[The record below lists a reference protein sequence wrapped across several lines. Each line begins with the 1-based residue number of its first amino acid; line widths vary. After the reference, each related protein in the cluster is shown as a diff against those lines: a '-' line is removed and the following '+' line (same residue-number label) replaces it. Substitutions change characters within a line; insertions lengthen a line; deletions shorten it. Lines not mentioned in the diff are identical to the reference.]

1 MHSFKRNLLVGYSVS
16 LLLLLVSAIASYISI
31 HNLLESTELVNH
43 TNKVIKGLERVVSQ
57 LKDAE
62 TGQRG
67 FLITGEEEF
76 EDRYKT
82 GRINTLSGINNIE
95 ILISDNDD
103 QKADAVIL
111 KDLVNKRLDFLQK
124 LIDQKRDNLP
134 ITTENMLDGNKLMTQ
149 TRLVIDRMSE
159 RENILLDA
167 RTETLNKFANSTP
180 VLILV
185 ASLLAILVTVI
196 SFLRVN
202 SDFNQRLELQKE
214 LLEKD
219 RETSSRLE
227 IIQSIATKIS
237 AGDYKVRVNDE
248 GQDVLGSLGTSLNKM
263 AESLDQS
270 FEILSEKEWLQTGI
284 AKLNEEMLGD
294 KNTENLTASVLS
306 TIIQYTNSQA
316 GTFYLLHQDDLIL
329 SAGYAIDNDNVK
341 KYLEKGQGLLGQVA
355 DSGKPIMLDGLTKD
369 DFAISFTLGKVK
381 PHSIYVFPVL
391 YNQKVM
397 GVIEISAMHDF
408 SQSEKE
414 FFEAVTYNAGIAIN
428 MALNREKVQELL
440 SETQAQAEELQVQHN
455 ELENINAELE
465 AQTQKLQASEEEL
478 KVQQEELMQANQ
490 EMEERSR
497 LLEERN
503 QMIAERNVEIKK
515 KAEELEITT
524 KYKSEF
530 LANMSHE
537 LRTPLNSVLLL
548 SRLLSDNNEKNLTP
562 QQIEYAEVIQSAGQ
576 GLLLLIDEILDLSK
590 IEAGKMEMEISKV
603 SVSEITS
610 DLQTLFE
617 PVAKEKNIELHI
629 HVDENV
635 PGTID
640 TDKMRLEQVLKNLV
654 SNALKF
660 TKTGSVSLRV
670 NPAANKKGYIDFSVI
685 DTGIGIPADKQDLI
699 FEAFQQADGST
710 RRNFGGTGLGLS
722 ISRQLSKLLGGDIA
736 VKSSPGK
743 GSQFTVT
750 IPVSQAEIKPAPI
763 AEKVSFDEYDIP
775 QEKSMEQNVNL
786 PIPPNIPDDRE
797 ATKADDKII
806 LIVEDDTNFAKA
818 LLDYTHSKGY
828 KGIVAVR
835 GDEGI
840 ELAMKHKPIGILLDI
855 QLPVKDGWQVMEEL
869 KSNPDTRH
877 IPVHIMSS
885 QQVKKE
891 SIMRGAVDFINKP
904 VALEQLNEIFR
915 KIEMVLDKKNK
926 KVLII
931 EENPKHAKALSY
943 FLETCQVNSEI
954 STNVNDSVDALN
966 KKDVDCVILDMGIP
980 AQNSYE
986 VLEKVKSQPGFEN
999 LPVII
1004 FTGKSLSKKEE
1015 TRIKQYADSIVI
1027 KTAHS
1032 YQRILDEVSLFLHL
1046 VEEGK
1051 EPKTSRFTDKVGNLG
1066 EVLANKKVLMVD
1078 DDVRNIFSMSKILEA
1093 HKMTVLTA
1101 IDGKDALNQ
1110 MAENPDVSVVL
1121 MDIMMPEMDGYEAIR
1136 EIRKNPRNRNLPIIA
1151 ITAKAMTGDRE
1162 KCIEAGASDYISK
1175 PIDIDQLLSL
1185 LRVWLFDTTLTRK

>member
-1 MHSFKRNLLVGYSVS
+1 MHSFKRNLLIGYSVS

-31 HNLLESTELVNH
+31 QNLLESTELVNH
-43 TNKVIKGLERVVSQ
+43 TNSVITSLEKVISQ

-67 FLITGEEEF
+67 YLITGKDEF

-82 GRINTLSGINNIE
+82 GRTNTLRGINNIE
-95 ILISDNDD
+95 ILITDNED
-103 QKADAVIL
+103 QKADAIIL
-111 KDLVNKRLDFLQK
+111 KDLVIKRLDFLQK
-124 LIDQKRDNLP
+124 IMDQKKNNLP

-149 TRLVIDRMSE
+149 TRMVIDRMSE
-159 RENILLDA
+159 RENLLLEA
-167 RTETLNKFANSTP
+167 RTVTLNKFANSTP

-294 KNTENLTASVLS
+294 KNTDKLTASILS

-355 DSGKPIMLDGLTKD
+355 DSGKPVMLDGLTKD
-369 DFAISFTLGKVK
+369 DFAISFALGKVK

-397 GVIEISAMHDF
+397 GVIEVSAMHDF
-408 SQSEKE
+408 SQSEKD
-414 FFEAVTYNAGIAIN
+414 FFAAVTYNAGIAIN

-455 ELENINAELE
+455 ELENINTELE

-590 IEAGKMEMEISKV
+590 IEAGKMEMEINKV

-617 PVAKEKNIELHI
+617 PVAKEKNIEFNI
-629 HVDENV
+629 QVNEDV
-635 PGTID
+635 PGMID

-660 TKTGSVSLRV
+660 TKTGSVSLHV
-670 NPAANKKGYIDFSVI
+670 KSAANKKGYIDFAVI

-722 ISRQLSKLLGGDIA
+722 ISRLLSKLLGGEIA
-736 VKSSPGK
+736 VKSTPGK

-750 IPVSQAEIKPAPI
+750 IPVSQANIKPAPVT
-763 AEKVSFDEYDIP
+763 EKTVVDEDVVP
-775 QEKSMEQNVNL
+775 QTISTEQHVNL

-797 ATKADDKII
+797 ATKADDKVI

-915 KIEMVLDKKNK
+915 KIEMVLDKKSK

-966 KKDVDCVILDMGIP
+966 KKEVDCVILDMGIP

-1051 EPKTSRFTDKVGNLG
+1051 EPKPSRMTDKVGNLG